1 MTAQSKTYTPP
12 NEWPDEYRPVSRE
25 SGFFTSSPKKRGKRS
40 LDDMLSEMTS
50 PIEEVAYAIG
60 RIDKIELSIKTIVDA
75 LSNKAKHLLIQRK
88 PSLRKYL

>member
-1 MTAQSKTYTPP
+1 MNAQRKTYIPA
-12 NEWPDEYRPVSRE
+12 NEWPKEYRPAVGE
-25 SGFFTSSPKKRGKRS
+25 SGFFDTPKKRGKRS

-60 RIDKIELSIKTIVDA
+60 RVEKIELSIKTIVDA
-75 LSNKAKHLLIQRK
+75 LSPKAKHLLIQRK